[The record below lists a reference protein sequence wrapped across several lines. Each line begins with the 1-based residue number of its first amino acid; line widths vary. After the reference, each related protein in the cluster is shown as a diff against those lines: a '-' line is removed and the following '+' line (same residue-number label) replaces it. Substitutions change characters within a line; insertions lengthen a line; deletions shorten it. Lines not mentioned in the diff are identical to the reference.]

1 MKRNKILISLALV
14 VLLASVLAC
23 TIGSSGGGNT
33 SPEPMPGLA
42 GKWRDVYEGTV
53 HTIVWTG
60 TTYKVTSSVN
70 DESGRYEIL
79 SEEWDGNT
87 FTFVYRVPD
96 GADVTIECVSVRGDE
111 LDINWWSTNGNSG
124 EDVFYR
130 EP

>member
-1 MKRNKILISLALV
+1 MFTRALFIRCMDWNHV
-14 VLLASVLAC
+14 QSN
-23 TIGSSGGGNT
+23 II
-33 SPEPMPGLA
+33 
-42 GKWRDVYEGTV
+42 R
-53 HTIVWTG
+53 
-60 TTYKVTSSVN
+60 KVTSSVN
-70 DESGRYEIL
+70 DERGRYEIL